1 MDTITQVLLTL
12 GGIILTG
19 AFSTIGA
26 VINANSRQKVTE
38 EKLENAIENLK
49 NEQGEIKAGLTDV
62 NKRLNDLN
70 ETDNC
75 CALLQKDV
83 INIKR
88 ENRITMKAI
97 MACLDGLQQLGAN
110 HSVPKAKS
118 EIDTWLN
125 DTAHE

>member
-1 MDTITQVLLTL
+1 MDSITQLIVTL

-19 AFSTIGA
+19 AFSTLGA

-38 EKLENAIENLK
+38 EKLENAIK
-49 NEQGEIKAGLTDV
+49 NFKDEQAEFKDSLADV
-62 NKRLNDLN
+62 NKRLDELS

-88 ENRITMKAI
+88 ENRITIRAM

-110 HSVPKAKS
+110 HSVPSAR
-118 EIDTWLN
+118 EELDTWLN
-125 DTAHE
+125 NAAHE